1 MARSLQLLCAVAL
14 ALRPAAAVPAPL
26 GAGAD
31 PACEKTVEDLKAALD
46 ADTAALSQADQTY
59 KDTVEQLN
67 KQTEAAQSAEQAAS
81 SAYAQ
86 QVLVRDAA
94 GEIVELRCQ
103 YDPATKGGDAPD
115 GRKVKATLHWVSAAH
130 AMDAEV
136 RLYSP
141 LFAEENPGAADDF
154 LSVLNPDSLEVL
166 TGCKLEPS
174 LSDVPAGDVVQFERL
189 GYFCT
194 DPDGSADKPVF
205 NRTVGLR
212 DSFAKAMA
220 KN

>member
-94 GEIVELRCQ
+94 KDNDYKARDDFNKASLHLADLTNLCTQPQPPADCKTQLDAAEAVVNAARDTQTQQDAALAPPRPRSPASAAARLRRRRPWRQATCPLPGQ
-103 YDPATKGGDAPD
+103 QGRRPARPWRRRPRTDAP
-115 GRKVKATLHWVSAAH
+115 
-130 AMDAEV
+130 
-136 RLYSP
+136 
-141 LFAEENPGAADDF
+141 
-154 LSVLNPDSLEVL
+154 
-166 TGCKLEPS
+166 
-174 LSDVPAGDVVQFERL
+174 SD
-189 GYFCT
+189 
-194 DPDGSADKPVF
+194 
-205 NRTVGLR
+205 
-212 DSFAKAMA
+212 
-220 KN
+220 

>member
-94 GEIVELRCQ
+94 KDNDYKARDDFNKASLHLADLTNLCTQ
-103 YDPATKGGDAPD
+103 PQPPADCKTQLDAAEAVVNAARD
-115 GRKVKATLHWVSAAH
+115 TQTQQDAALVSAEAQLN
-130 AMDAEV
+130 AAFAQEQAAIAAYQAAVAFKDDQINKQQG
-136 RLYSP
+136 RL
-141 LFAEENPGAADDF
+141 ENAQNKVNAATAAWQAADQKCH
-154 LSVLNPDSLEVL
+154 
-166 TGCKLEPS
+166 G
-174 LSDVPAGDVVQFERL
+174 AI
-189 GYFCT
+189 
-194 DPDGSADKPVF
+194 
-205 NRTVGLR
+205 
-212 DSFAKAMA
+212 
-220 KN
+220 